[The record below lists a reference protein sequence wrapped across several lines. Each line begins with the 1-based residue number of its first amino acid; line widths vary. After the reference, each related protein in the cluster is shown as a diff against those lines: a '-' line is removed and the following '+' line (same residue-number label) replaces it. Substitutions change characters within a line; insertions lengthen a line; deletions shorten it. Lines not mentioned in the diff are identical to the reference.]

1 MHVRA
6 ATTPSLISSD
16 STNQIARSSPLVSNR
31 VWCCELSP
39 LFKASGVTTASFRM
53 VYPLRSFVR
62 AGLRVAADLYGRGFN
77 VVVLVAVGLI
87 LPWTLRTLAKKY
99 LS

>member
-1 MHVRA
+1 
-6 ATTPSLISSD
+6 
-16 STNQIARSSPLVSNR
+16 
-31 VWCCELSP
+31 
-39 LFKASGVTTASFRM
+39 VTTASFRM

-87 LPWTLRTLAKKY
+87 LSWTLRTLAKKY